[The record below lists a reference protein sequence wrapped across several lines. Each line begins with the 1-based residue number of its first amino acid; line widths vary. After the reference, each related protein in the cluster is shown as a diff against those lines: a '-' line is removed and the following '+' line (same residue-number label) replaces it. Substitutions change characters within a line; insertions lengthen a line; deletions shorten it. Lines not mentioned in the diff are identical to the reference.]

1 MALRIPDDR
10 FVNTECPIVVR
21 RSDPRWN
28 HRNKAQRMW
37 RLTSKYTYT
46 FSRRLIERVA
56 EKNGLTLIEAE
67 ELVRKVGDEFNQ
79 IFYEGHAVCFPTG
92 PILYSWRLDS
102 PVGKKK
108 DGSLNRIN
116 VLRAH
121 VKMTFHARKR
131 LNSLGVSRG
140 PLPLQFYKERVRL
153 CGSSTVQ
160 VVLPRTKDRR
170 WKKNDFRIV
179 LESGHVIESNPAIRR
194 EDARIL
200 RERKKERAALRGH
213 KRSGGS
219 DKRAGSSGSND

>member
-1 MALRIPDDR
+1 MPLRIPDDR

-37 RLTSKYTYT
+37 RLTSKYSYT
-46 FSRRLIERVA
+46 FSRKLIERVA
-56 EKNGLTLIEAE
+56 LKNGLTIVEAE

-79 IFYEGHAVCFPTG
+79 LFCEGHAVCFPSG
-92 PILYSWRLDS
+92 PILYTWRLNS

-108 DGSLNRIN
+108 NGEKHTIN
-116 VLRAH
+116 TLRAH
-121 VKMTFHARKR
+121 VKMPFHLKKR
-131 LNSLGVSRG
+131 LNSIGVHRG

-153 CGSSTVQ
+153 CGTSAVQ

-179 LESGHVIESNPAIRR
+179 LEGGHVIESNPEIRR
-194 EDARIL
+194 EDAKLL
-200 RERKKERAALRGH
+200 RQRKKARTSL
-213 KRSGGS
+213 
-219 DKRAGSSGSND
+219 